1 MARAARYSPAGQPSV
16 RWTSSSVLESGSST
30 PAPLS
35 NSAASLRAMASS
47 VVPISTIRPCT
58 RSRAAGMGI
67 GSRDAMASRHPFGTR
82 NANSAIEVRHSRLVT
97 ASAWSSTKTNG
108 PLIVPKVDT
117 NDGMTSTPPP
127 DVASSWDAAGLT
139 GAIWPNA
146 VMTAVQ
152 NATGSLSV
160 FSHETHAT
168 RGPRRSAHC
177 ASNVVLPYPGG
188 ATTVIRGSSEAN
200 SRSSSVVRA
209 TTPARVAGAWNL
221 GSSAPTAGAV
231 EDFCPLSDTAEPT
244 FEACPCTLPK
254 LLGAW
259 WVLQRTSIDCKVTC
273 RGCHAAGIR
282 PSCSRCPAGSARA
295 HSQKTRPWLLP

>member
-1 MARAARYSPAGQPSV
+1 
-16 RWTSSSVLESGSST
+16 
-30 PAPLS
+30 
-35 NSAASLRAMASS
+35 
-47 VVPISTIRPCT
+47 
-58 RSRAAGMGI
+58 
-67 GSRDAMASRHPFGTR
+67 MASRHPFGTR
-82 NANSAIEVRHSRLVT
+82 SANSAIEVRHSLLVT

-139 GAIWPNA
+139 GAIWSNA
-146 VMTAVQ
+146 VMTAVH

-221 GSSAPTAGAV
+221 GSSAPTAGAA
-231 EDFCPLSDTAEPT
+231 EDFCPLSERAEPT
-244 FEACPCTLPK
+244 LSLP
-254 LLGAW
+254 LHSAETTRCLVGASTNFNR
-259 WVLQRTSIDCKVTC
+259 LQSDVP
-273 RGCHAAGIR
+273 GCHAAGIR